1 MWRKREE
8 EHTSGGVYETAILFL
23 QLQINAV
30 GSIFMQ
36 PSDELPVS
44 ELKILIH
51 HCLARRHAS
60 TLFSQHGVPFSS
72 VLWLGRNLKRR
83 KEKKRIQA
91 WSI

>member
-8 EHTSGGVYETAILFL
+8 EHTSGGVYEAVILFL

-51 HCLARRHAS
+51 HCLARRHA
-60 TLFSQHGVPFSS
+60 
-72 VLWLGRNLKRR
+72 
-83 KEKKRIQA
+83 
-91 WSI
+91 